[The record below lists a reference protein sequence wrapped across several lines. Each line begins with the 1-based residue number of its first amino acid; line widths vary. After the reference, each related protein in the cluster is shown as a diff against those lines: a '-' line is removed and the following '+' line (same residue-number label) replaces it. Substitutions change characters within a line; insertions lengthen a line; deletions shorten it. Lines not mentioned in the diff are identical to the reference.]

1 MMIEEFVEAQAT
13 LRKGGPRWWWDEAP
27 LNDVQR
33 EAVLQAFARPDVSD
47 RAVRIV
53 LGNWGVNVTLAQ
65 VAHLRRKVQNG

>member
-1 MMIEEFVEAQAT
+1 
-13 LRKGGPRWWWDEAP
+13 
-27 LNDVQR
+27 
-33 EAVLQAFARPDVSD
+33 VSD